1 MKKTIAVLLLIVLTL
16 TLVGCGQSEE
26 ASTKVLVQGN
36 IDSIYL
42 GKATSEYL
50 KMVDTTQEKVEADYI
65 DGMNKEAEFFCTY
78 FNIIDPEYGETYET
92 LSDGIKNDIVEMY
105 KEIYNK
111 SSYTVGEP
119 VKSGDGFDVL
129 VTINPI
135 DIIEKAFNKLEEG
148 YEPYEEFAEKYQS
161 IDLDAMSE
169 DEILSTLDQY
179 TSDYSTLLIDLINGL
194 IPELGY
200 KDAKEV
206 TVHVEKNENDRY
218 HINQDD
224 WTVIDDYIIYYP

>member
-1 MKKTIAVLLLIVLTL
+1 MKKTLAVLLLIVLTL
-16 TLVGCGQSEE
+16 TLVGCGKSTEE
-26 ASTKVLVQGN
+26 STKILVQGN

-50 KMVDTTQEKVEADYI
+50 KMVDATQERVDADYI

-78 FNIIDPEYGETYET
+78 FNIVDPEYGETYET
-92 LSDGIKNDIVEMY
+92 LSDDIKNSIVEMY
-105 KEIYNK
+105 KEIYSK
-111 SSYTVGEP
+111 ASYTVGEP
-119 VKSGDGFDVL
+119 VKNGEGFDVL

-179 TSDYSTLLIDLINGL
+179 TSDYSNLLIDLVNGL
-194 IPELGY
+194 IPEIGY

-224 WTVIDDYIIYYP
+224 WTVIDDYMIYYP

>member
-1 MKKTIAVLLLIVLTL
+1 MKKNLAVLLLIVLTL

-50 KMVDTTQEKVEADYI
+50 KMVDATQEKVDADYI

-78 FNIIDPEYGETYET
+78 FNIVDPEYGETYET
-92 LSDGIKNDIVEMY
+92 LSDDIKTSIVEMY
-105 KEIYNK
+105 KEIYSK
-111 SSYTVGEP
+111 SSYTVGES
-119 VKSGDGFDVL
+119 VKNEDGFDVL
-129 VTINPI
+129 VTIKPI

-148 YEPYEEFAEKYQS
+148 YEPYEKFAEKYQS
-161 IDLDAMSE
+161 IDLDALSD
-169 DEILSTLDQY
+169 DEVLSILDQY
-179 TSDYSTLLIDLINGL
+179 TSDYSNLLIDLINGL
-194 IPELGY
+194 IPEIGY

-206 TVHVEKNENDRY
+206 TLHVEKNENDRY

-224 WTVIDDYIIYYP
+224 WTVIDDYMIYYP